1 MTVWR
6 DFRDD
11 KKLRK
16 EKWRENFLIGVWLG
30 EGEEKNVMNPYIFSL
45 TPPKCSPQNGE
56 MLLREP
62 RSHRLRLVRVKVF
75 SENISFSRNAIFRKG
90 KCIQVF
96 GCVGICF
103 TENQFQCLV
112 RTNILRKMTSV
123 LRKIISGV
131 CFRQTFYEK
140 WKSFLMFGLWIIL
153 QKITISS
160 TCIT

>member
-1 MTVWR
+1 MFGV
-6 DFRDD
+6 
-11 KKLRK
+11 KCK
-16 EKWRENFLIGVWLG
+16 NFQTQITKIIGSFTRVGNLATR
-30 EGEEKNVMNPYIFSL
+30 V
-45 TPPKCSPQNGE
+45 
-56 MLLREP
+56 
-62 RSHRLRLVRVKVF
+62 RLVRVKAF
-75 SENISFSRNAIFRKG
+75 PKNISFSGNAIFRKG

-140 WKSFLMFGLWIIL
+140 
-153 QKITISS
+153 
-160 TCIT
+160 

>member
-1 MTVWR
+1 ME
-6 DFRDD
+6 
-11 KKLRK
+11 RK
-16 EKWRENFLIGVWLG
+16 FFNRCLIGRGRGKKCDESIYFLF
-30 EGEEKNVMNPYIFSL
+30 NPTKMF
-45 TPPKCSPQNGE
+45 TPKWGNAFT
-56 MLLREP
+56 RTK

-75 SENISFSRNAIFRKG
+75 SENISFSGNAILRKG

-140 WKSFLMFGLWIIL
+140 
-153 QKITISS
+153 
-160 TCIT
+160 